1 MEIINVIL
9 CFEHQIRFTRDNEW
23 VIESFRIET
32 NLDQKSH
39 KNRFWRKQVGCSDD
53 RSERQIAALRK
64 INRLRKRINHPDGF
78 GRKRWKKI
86 GALFFGGKIFI
97 SSMDQSNLAKLD
109 FVVFSDPSN
118 FKALDLF
125 NRVRLKLHQAF
136 FCFDIIIWFQNFADF
151 LTGGF
156 EKQARSS
163 YIPAA
168 KFHPLES
175 RWSGHEWYL
184 E

>member
-1 MEIINVIL
+1 MSDRK
-9 CFEHQIRFTRDNEW
+9 FSYRSKSR
-23 VIESFRIET
+23 S
-32 NLDQKSH
+32 KSH

-53 RSERQIAALRK
+53 RSERQIAAFSK

-78 GRKRWKKI
+78 GRKPALEKKL
-86 GALFFGGKIFI
+86 ARFFWRENFI

-175 RWSGHEWYL
+175 R
-184 E
+184 